1 MPVTANLVSQALR
14 ESVECQFRYK
24 LAHMFSPARLFG
36 LRPSGLFDWF
46 NDKWLV
52 SGQALKL
59 FCISTL
65 FVAAL
70 APIFFGLVN
79 FAKPSPLERLLWGF
93 EGVFGPISLFFLWI
107 GMWRYWV
114 RLDTSTPALKTAS
127 FFLLLVGAWF
137 GAIPYCFFVY
147 RPQVLR
153 RTWARPFPDDDD
165 DTDQTARPQR
175 RKSIIIWATSLCL
188 AALIFAWA
196 IPRLIQR
203 FGSEEYLYAYLAIA
217 SMLGL
222 CLGIGL
228 LFGYP
233 LTQLFRLG
241 MKRRRRAPGQ

>member
-1 MPVTANLVSQALR
+1 M
-14 ESVECQFRYK
+14 Y
-24 LAHMFSPARLFG
+24 SPRKFFG
-36 LRPSGLFDWF
+36 LGPAGLFDWF
-46 NDKWLV
+46 NDDWLV
-52 SGQALKL
+52 SRQALTL

-65 FVAAL
+65 FVVAL
-70 APIFFGLVN
+70 GPIFFGLVD
-79 FAKPSPLERLLWGF
+79 FAKPSALERLLWGF
-93 EGVFGPISLFFLWI
+93 EGVLGPISLFFLWF

-127 FFLLLVGAWF
+127 FFLLLVGLWL

-147 RPQVLR
+147 RPQVLH
-153 RTWARPFPDDDD
+153 RTWARPFLDDEDA
-165 DTDQTARPQR
+165 TDETARPQR
-175 RKSIIIWATSLCL
+175 RKRIIIWTTSLSL
-188 AALIFAWA
+188 AALIFGWV

-203 FGSEEYLYAYLAIA
+203 FGSEEYLYAYLTIA
-217 SMLGL
+217 SLLGV